1 MTLWELSRQYS
12 AAAEALRDRITLL
25 KRQAQEAD
33 SEAERQ
39 SLLNRVRILNTMRQ
53 ETHEIAVLTEHY
65 YERNYCRNAKY
76 IL

>member
-12 AAAEALRDRITLL
+12 TAAAALRERMNAL
-25 KRQAQEAD
+25 KAQAKQAD

-39 SLLNRVRILNTMRQ
+39 ALLGRVRILNTMWRD
-53 ETHEIAVLTEHY
+53 THEIAVLTEHY
-65 YERNYCRNAKY
+65 YERNYCRNGKY

>member
-12 AAAEALRDRITLL
+12 AAADALRERMGIL
-25 KRQAQEAD
+25 KARAKQTE

-39 SLLNRVRILNTMRQ
+39 ALLGRVRILNAMWRD
-53 ETHEIAVLTEHY
+53 THEIAVLTEHY
-65 YERNYCRNAKY
+65 YERNHCRNAKY

>member
-1 MTLWELSRQYS
+1 MTLWELSKQYS
-12 AAAEALRDRITLL
+12 AAAEALRERVRLL
-25 KRQAQEAD
+25 KKQAQETD

-39 SLLNRVRILNTMRQ
+39 SLLSRARILNTMRQ
-53 ETHEIAVLTEHY
+53 EAHEIAVLTEHY

>member
-1 MTLWELSRQYS
+1 MTLWELSKQYS
-12 AAAEALRDRITLL
+12 AAAEALRERIRLL
-25 KRQAQEAD
+25 KAQAEQAD

-39 SLLNRVRILNTMRQ
+39 SLLNRVRILNAMWRDTR
-53 ETHEIAVLTEHY
+53 EIAVLTEHY

>member
-1 MTLWELSRQYS
+1 MGVIQAVQRRGGG
-12 AAAEALRDRITLL
+12 AAGAHQA
-25 KRQAQEAD
+25 AQETD

-39 SLLNRVRILNTMRQ
+39 SLLARARILNTMRQ

>member
-12 AAAEALRDRITLL
+12 AAAEALRERIKLL
-25 KRQAQEAD
+25 KQQAQETD

-39 SLLNRVRILNTMRQ
+39 SLLARARILNTMRQ